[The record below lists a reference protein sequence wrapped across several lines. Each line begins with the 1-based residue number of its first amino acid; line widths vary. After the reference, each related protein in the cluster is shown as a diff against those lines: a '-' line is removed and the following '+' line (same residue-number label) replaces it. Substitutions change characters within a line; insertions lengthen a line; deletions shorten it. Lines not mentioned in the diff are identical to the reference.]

1 MLQNVI
7 INSMLEH
14 ACSKKLLLIGLPYEQ
29 WHLARW
35 HQDTYYNQE
44 NDLYSVYGY
53 GFGSSEPGSDVEND
67 AVSDS

>member
-1 MLQNVI
+1 MMNIRTTSLDDLNTQKTRF
-7 INSMLEH
+7 S
-14 ACSKKLLLIGLPYEQ
+14 LIVLWIPEVYQ
-29 WHLARW
+29 